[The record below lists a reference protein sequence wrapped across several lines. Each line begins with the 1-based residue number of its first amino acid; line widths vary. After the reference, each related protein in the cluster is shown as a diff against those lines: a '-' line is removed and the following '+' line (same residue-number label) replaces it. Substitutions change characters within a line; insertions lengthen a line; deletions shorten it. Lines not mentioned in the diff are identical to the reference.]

1 MRAAT
6 FGLLALVVMNLC
18 ALPQARAMKAD
29 TLWTKL
35 QNDTLAYYGV
45 VLSPDDRLVG
55 AEYNSGTSNYGYV
68 LWDLRTGAEV
78 WRLPTVD
85 SPPAWMRFTPDAK
98 SVILY
103 RSRVYEKYD
112 LGERTRMTFESDGDT
127 SDIHPGQF
135 RINDISA
142 DGRLFLS
149 TKRMLY
155 KPNTIDQEITLW
167 DVATGRIVRKVKIPG
182 LDVSTTANG
191 VRFSAD
197 TNRLIVFVPLS
208 GTDSREQW
216 QVFDIPTGTLT
227 PLAFSSVGAKYRG
240 DQTKIVLSP
249 DKTRIAAYEDDP
261 TDPQNRKG
269 IRILDGYT
277 FATIAT
283 LPSGLSDPGRVAEGG
298 FTRDNS
304 TYISSAD
311 RWEVWDIAS
320 TRVIDN
326 IDCNRWG
333 GWCGADLLITGDK
346 RYLVGGPGNAIVIDR
361 SIDTTVSHV
370 GDPGSTPNLYPNPST
385 HSVHIP
391 TTTAMHSGFVLDIIP
406 MASGQSI
413 SYDPTLLRRTPD
425 ELVVDVSSLASG
437 TYLFRLRA
445 PGVEP
450 VAVNVAVER

>member
-1 MRAAT
+1 
-6 FGLLALVVMNLC
+6 
-18 ALPQARAMKAD
+18 
-29 TLWTKL
+29 
-35 QNDTLAYYGV
+35 
-45 VLSPDDRLVG
+45 
-55 AEYNSGTSNYGYV
+55 
-68 LWDLRTGAEV
+68 
-78 WRLPTVD
+78 
-85 SPPAWMRFTPDAK
+85 MRFTPDAK

-127 SDIHPGQF
+127 SDKRPGEF

-182 LDVSTTANG
+182 LDVFSTANG

-208 GTDSREQW
+208 GTDSRQQW

-227 PLAFSSVGAKYRG
+227 PLAFSSVGAKYG
-240 DQTKIVLSP
+240 SEQTQIVLSP
-249 DKTRIAAYEDDP
+249 DKTRIAAYEEKP
-261 TDPQNRKG
+261 YDPQNRKG

-283 LPSGLSDPGRVAEGG
+283 LPSGLADPGRVAEGG

-320 TRVIDN
+320 TRVIDS
-326 IDCNRWG
+326 IDYYSLGWG
-333 GWCGADLLITGDK
+333 PGVDLLITGDK
-346 RYLVGGPGNAIVIDR
+346 RYLVGNAFVIDR

-425 ELVVDVSSLASG
+425 ELVVDVSSLATG

>member
-18 ALPQARAMKAD
+18 ALPRAQAMKAD

-35 QNDTLAYYGV
+35 QNDTLSFSGV

-55 AEYNSGTSNYGYV
+55 AQYSGGRGNQGYV

-85 SPPAWMRFTPDAK
+85 SPPDWMRFTPDAK

-127 SDIHPGQF
+127 SDISPGDF
-135 RINDISA
+135 RMNDISA

-149 TKRMLY
+149 TKRTWY
-155 KPNTIDQEITLW
+155 KPHTIDQEITLW

-182 LDVSTTANG
+182 LDVFSTANG

-197 TNRLIVFVPLS
+197 TNRLLVLVPLS
-208 GTDSREQW
+208 GTDSRQQW

-227 PLAFSSVGAKYRG
+227 PLAFSSVGAKYREE
-240 DQTKIVLSP
+240 QTQIVLSP
-249 DKTRIAAYEDDP
+249 DKTRIAAYEEKP
-261 TDPQNRKG
+261 YDPQNRKG

-283 LPSGLSDPGRVAEGG
+283 LPSGLADPGRVAEGG

-304 TYISSAD
+304 TYIASA
-311 RWEVWDIAS
+311 EKFQVWDIAS
-320 TRVIDN
+320 KSLTES
-326 IDCNRWG
+326 IDCSRLN
-333 GWCGADLLITGDK
+333 WCYAREMNVSSDG
-346 RYLVGGPGNAIVIDR
+346 RYLALGWGLVAVVDR

-406 MASGQSI
+406 IASGQSI

-450 VAVNVAVER
+450 VAVTVAVER

>member
-6 FGLLALVVMNLC
+6 FRLLALVVMNLC
-18 ALPQARAMKAD
+18 ALPQAQAMKAD

-35 QNDTLAYYGV
+35 QNDTLSYSGV

-55 AEYNSGTSNYGYV
+55 AQYSGGRGNQGFV

-85 SPPAWMRFTPDAK
+85 SPPDWMRFTPDAK

-127 SDIHPGQF
+127 SDIRPGAF

-182 LDVSTTANG
+182 LDVSNTFNK

-197 TNRLIVFVPLS
+197 TNRLLVFVPLS
-208 GTDSREQW
+208 GTDSRQQW
-216 QVFDIPTGTLT
+216 QVFDIPTGTLS
-227 PLAFSSVGAKYRG
+227 PLAFSSVGAKYG
-240 DQTKIVLSP
+240 SEQTQIVLSP
-249 DKTRIAAYEDDP
+249 DKTRIAAYEEKP
-261 TDPQNRKG
+261 YDPQNRKG

-283 LPSGLSDPGRVAEGG
+283 LPSGLADPGRVAEGG

-320 TRVIDN
+320 TRVIDS
-326 IDCNRWG
+326 IDYYSLGWG
-333 GWCGADLLITGDK
+333 PGVDLRITGDK
-346 RYLVGGPGNAIVIDR
+346 RYLVGNTFVIDR

-370 GDPGSTPNLYPNPST
+370 GDPGSTPILYPNPST

-406 MASGQSI
+406 IASGQSI

-450 VAVNVAVER
+450 VAVSVIINR